1 MDYPKLRYVNAFPVE
16 HEGQNLICIQ
26 DPASFCEKVFFVPYP
41 LFTLMAF
48 FDGRH
53 SIRDIQVEYMR
64 RYGELLYKENI
75 LALINELDNHLL
87 LESERFEAHRRK
99 LENEFKQLT
108 CRPAALAGKSYEADP
123 VRLESQLLSFFTSPE
138 GPGTTPETTKPSRTL
153 KGVIA
158 PHVDLRNGGPCFAWA
173 YQEIQAGSDA
183 DLFIIFGT
191 AHNPTRGFFT
201 LTTKDF
207 ETPLGTVETDKEFI
221 WELEKRYPYDLY
233 QDELNHKT
241 EHSVEFQVVFLR
253 YLYRNQRPI
262 KILPVLCG
270 SLHELIVTG
279 VNPLTVPEVKDFIQA
294 LRETI
299 AARSS
304 KVCMIAGADL
314 SHIGPRYGDPQAPS
328 RAFRKYIEEEDLSML
343 RQVEQLSL
351 EGFFHSIHKDHNKRR
366 ICGVAPIYAL
376 LASLDAS
383 QGKLLK
389 YDQTIIDPMTQS
401 IVSFASMSFY

>member
-1 MDYPKLRYVNAFPVE
+1 MDYPKLRYINAFPVE
-16 HEGQNLICIQ
+16 QEGQNLICIQ
-26 DPASFCEKVFFVPYP
+26 DPAGFCEKVFFVSYP

-48 FDGRH
+48 FDGQH

-87 LESERFEAHRRK
+87 LESERFEAHRKK
-99 LENEFKQLT
+99 LENEFRQLT
-108 CRPAALAGKSYEADP
+108 YRPAALAGKSYEADP
-123 VRLESQLLSFFTSPE
+123 VRLENQLLSFFTSPE
-138 GPGTTPETTKPSRTL
+138 GPGPIPETKPSRTL

-173 YQEIQAGSDA
+173 YQEIQACSEA

-207 ETPLGTVETDKEFI
+207 ETPLGIVETDKEFI
-221 WELEKRYPYDLY
+221 QELEKKYPYDLY

-253 YLYRNQRPI
+253 YLYRNRRPI
-262 KILPVLCG
+262 KILPILCG

-279 VNPLTVPEVKDFIQA
+279 VNPMTVPEVKDFIQA
-294 LRETI
+294 LREVIT
-299 AARSS
+299 ARSS

-314 SHIGPRYGDPQAPS
+314 SHIGPRYGDPEAPS
-328 RAFRKYIEEEDLSML
+328 QAFRKYIAREDLSML
-343 RQVEQLSL
+343 QQVEQLNL
-351 EGFFHSIHKDHNKRR
+351 EGFFQSIHKDHNKRR
-366 ICGVAPIYAL
+366 VCGVAPIYAL

-389 YDQTIIDPMTQS
+389 YDQTIIDPVTQS
-401 IVSFASMSFY
+401 VVSFASMSFY